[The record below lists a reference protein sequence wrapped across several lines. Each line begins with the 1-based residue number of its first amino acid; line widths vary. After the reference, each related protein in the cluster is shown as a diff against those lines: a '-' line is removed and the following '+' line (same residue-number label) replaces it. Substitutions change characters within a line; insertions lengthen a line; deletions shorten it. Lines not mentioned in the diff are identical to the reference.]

1 MTANPPRVHA
11 AMLPEPRP
19 ADTTPTAPAT
29 PRSSRMKIDSELV
42 YELDGL
48 CDFIFLIHARQDHAQ
63 VVREE
68 RLEIE
73 PPHAGSVHVQPDSG
87 NRMLRLQAKGG
98 RVTLRYHAVVDKRIE
113 PVDTTAVQSPIHEL
127 PDDVLH
133 FLMPTR
139 YCESDHLGAAAQQ
152 LFVNIEPGYARVKAV
167 TDWVRENI
175 TYRIGSSTALTTA
188 RDVFVQRAGVCR
200 DLAHLSVSFC
210 RALNIPARLVAGYS
224 RFPEPPPDFHALFE
238 AYIGGRWVM
247 FDPTGMADPAH
258 VVTIATGGDAK
269 DVAFATIFGPARMLS
284 MAPEVDVLDDGG
296 VTCLG

>member
-1 MTANPPRVHA
+1 
-11 AMLPEPRP
+11 
-19 ADTTPTAPAT
+19 
-29 PRSSRMKIDSELV
+29 MKIDSELV
-42 YELDGL
+42 YQLDGL
-48 CDFIFLIHARQDHAQ
+48 CDFIFLVHARHDDNQRITD
-63 VVREE
+63 EK
-68 RLEIE
+68 LLIDS
-73 PPHAGSVHVQPDSG
+73 PHTGRVHVQAESG
-87 NRMLRLQAKGG
+87 NRMFRIQAGAG
-98 RVTLRYHAVVDKRIE
+98 QLSLRYQAVVDKRID
-113 PVDTTAVQSPIHEL
+113 PADPHATQSPIHEL

-152 LFVNIEPGYARVKAV
+152 LFVQLTPGYARVQAI
-167 TDWVRENI
+167 TEWVREHI
-175 TYRIGSSTALTTA
+175 TYRIGSSNALTTA

-247 FDPTGMADPAH
+247 FDPTGMVDPAH

-284 MAPEVDVLDDGG
+284 MRPDVEVLDDGG

>member
-1 MTANPPRVHA
+1 
-11 AMLPEPRP
+11 
-19 ADTTPTAPAT
+19 
-29 PRSSRMKIDSELV
+29 MKIDSELV
-42 YELDGL
+42 YEVDGL
-48 CDFIFLIHARQDHAQ
+48 TDFIFLVHARHDDNQCVTDEQ
-63 VVREE
+63 
-68 RLEIE
+68 LLID
-73 PPHAGSVHVQPDSG
+73 PPHAQRIHVQPESG
-87 NRMLRLQAKGG
+87 NRQLRIQAQSG
-98 RVTLRYHAVVDKRIE
+98 RLTLRYQATVDKRIS
-113 PVDTTAVQSPIHEL
+113 PIDTQAGQSPIHEL
-127 PDDVLH
+127 PDEVLH
-133 FLMPTR
+133 FVMPTR

-152 LFVNIEPGYARVKAV
+152 LFVNLEPGYARVQAI
-167 TDWVRENI
+167 TEWVRTNI

-247 FDPTGMADPAH
+247 FDPTGMVDPAH

-284 MAPEVDVLDDGG
+284 MRPDVEVLDDGG